1 MRALT
6 LRIACEQPQH
16 LKPTASQSAERSS
29 SRVQS
34 SLKQTFC
41 SRSHRAA
48 CRIIRHSVRVSCF
61 QKLRDFHQFSAQALI
76 SNAEVEFEEL
86 TRLSLR
92 DEFTPILRF
101 GGLL

>member
-1 MRALT
+1 MARPVLRTYFVPQSGRTALVPRAG
-6 LRIACEQPQH
+6 
-16 LKPTASQSAERSS
+16 
-29 SRVQS
+29 VDM
-34 SLKQTFC
+34 
-41 SRSHRAA
+41 AA
-48 CRIIRHSVRVSCF
+48 KRTCRIIRHSVRVSRS